1 MRLRPIKIIALLC
14 CLVSAAVSGQQENTQ
29 EHVTQERIRL
39 LVQSSPLAG
48 SQFHALA
55 RLHADMHLGD
65 ALTLVREPENPYD
78 AKAVRVEWQGHK
90 LGYVPRK
97 ENRAVAAAMDRGE
110 TLAAR
115 ISRLEANASDPW
127 QRLEFEV
134 WLE

>member
-1 MRLRPIKIIALLC
+1 MRLRRIKVIALLC
-14 CLVSAAVSGQQENTQ
+14 WLVAAAAIGQE
-29 EHVTQERIRL
+29 EHIRM

-55 RLHADMHLGD
+55 HLHAEMQLGD

-90 LGYVPRK
+90 LGYIPRK

-110 TLAAR
+110 TLGAR
-115 ISRLEANASDPW
+115 ISRLQADAKNPW
-127 QRLEFEV
+127 ERLEFEV
-134 WLE
+134 WLEL